1 MGATAK
7 TFSKIIRPIIH
18 VLAWSAFFF
27 YPFIFHQIAFEG
39 FGMLVR
45 ITAPFLLLIV
55 FFYSNTS
62 LLIPNLLGKKKILL
76 YILSVLGFI
85 VVIVFV
91 DLLVQYFFHADYPN
105 RNFIYHNTVSG
116 ALMSSLLV
124 LGISSGWKITS
135 EWYRNERLKKEMEN
149 EKLASE
155 LAFLK
160 SQVNPHFLFNSLNSI
175 YALAN
180 KNSPQTAD
188 AVIKLSDLMRY
199 MLYDSTGNYVELD
212 KEVEYLNNYINL
224 QKLRVDGKVDISFD
238 MQGDLNNKRIAPLL
252 LIPFVENA
260 FKHGISYQNDSSVHV
275 NMKAN
280 GKNMSFIV
288 ENTLNR
294 HKPDVERASGIGLKN
309 VKRRLELLY
318 PGKHKLTI
326 NESNGKYI
334 AELNIQIKND

>member
-1 MGATAK
+1 MGATVK
-7 TFSKIIRPIIH
+7 TYSKIIRPFIH

-27 YPFIFHQIAFEG
+27 YPFIFHQVTFEG
-39 FGMLVR
+39 VGMLIR
-45 ITAPFLLLIV
+45 ITVPFLLLIV

-76 YILSVLGFI
+76 YILSVLCFMFI
-85 VVIVFV
+85 IVFV
-91 DLLVQYFFHADYPN
+91 DVLVQYYFNTDYPN
-105 RNFIYHNTVSG
+105 RSFIYHNTVSG
-116 ALMSSLLV
+116 GLMSSLLV

-149 EKLASE
+149 EKLAAE

-180 KNSPQTAD
+180 KASPQTAD

-224 QKLRVDGKVDISFD
+224 QKLRVNGKVDISFD
-238 MQGDLNNKRIAPLL
+238 TKGELVNKKIAPLL

-260 FKHGISYQNDSSVHV
+260 FKHGISYQNESFVHV
-275 NMKAN
+275 EMMAN
-280 GKNMSFIV
+280 GKNIRFVV
-288 ENTLNR
+288 ENTLNQ
-294 HKPDVERASGIGLKN
+294 HKPDVERASGVGLKN

-318 PGKHKLTI
+318 PGKHKLVI

-334 AELNIQIKND
+334 TDLNLQIIND

>member
-1 MGATAK
+1 MGATVK
-7 TFSKIIRPIIH
+7 TLSKVIRPLIH

-39 FGMLVR
+39 VGMLVR
-45 ITAPFLLLIV
+45 ITVPFLLLIV

-62 LLIPNLLGKKKILL
+62 LLIPHLLGKKKILL
-76 YILSVLGFI
+76 YILSVLGFM
-85 VVIVFV
+85 VVTVFV
-91 DLLVQYFFHADYPN
+91 DLLVQYFFNTDYQN
-105 RNFIYHNTVSG
+105 RSFIYHNTVSG

-135 EWYRNERLKKEMEN
+135 EWYRNERLKKEMEH

-180 KNSPQTAD
+180 KESPQTAD

-199 MLYDSTGNYVELD
+199 MLYDSTGKYVELD

-224 QKLRVDGKVDISFD
+224 QKLRVDGKVDITFD
-238 MQGDLNNKRIAPLL
+238 TKGELNKKIAPLL

-260 FKHGISYQNDSSVHV
+260 FKHGISYQNESFVHV
-275 NMKAN
+275 EMMAN
-280 GKNMSFIV
+280 GKNIHFVV
-288 ENTLNR
+288 ENTLNQ
-294 HKPDVERASGIGLKN
+294 HKPDVERASGVGLKN

-318 PGKHKLTI
+318 PGKHKLVI

-334 AELNIQIKND
+334 AELNLQINND